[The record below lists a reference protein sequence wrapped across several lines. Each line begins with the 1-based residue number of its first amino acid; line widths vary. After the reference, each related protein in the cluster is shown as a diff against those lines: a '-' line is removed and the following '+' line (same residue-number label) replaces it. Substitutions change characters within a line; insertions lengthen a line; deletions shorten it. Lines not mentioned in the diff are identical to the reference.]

1 MAGKSGNSAYS
12 ILVGVQLET
21 NNIQDQLNKLKIDPI
36 KIEIDGANL
45 SGLEKTLSNLDATL
59 KNVSGAM
66 KNFGQTTD
74 QSTKSQKKNKEQTD
88 ENSDAMGKLAL
99 EYQEANAIMSKSIDI
114 ISSMVDQV
122 FEMNSALTE
131 FSKVSD
137 LSGSSL
143 DSYVSKLQDL
153 GSEVGRTGK
162 PKCLSQN
169 VRIVN

>member
-59 KNVSGAM
+59 KNVSGTM
-66 KNFGQTTD
+66 EGFNKTLGDNTG
-74 QSTKSQKKNKEQTD
+74 SQRQNKEQTD
-88 ENSDAMGKLAL
+88 STSESVREMGLS
-99 EYQEANAIMSKSIDI
+99 YQEANAIMSKSIDV
-114 ISSMVDQV
+114 ISSMVGQV

-137 LSGSSL
+137 LSGTSL

>member
-1 MAGKSGNSAYS
+1 MAGKSSSSAYS

-45 SGLEKTLSNLDATL
+45 SGLEKTLNNLSATL
-59 KNVSGAM
+59 NNVSGTM
-66 KNFGQTTD
+66 KNFDQTVGQN
-74 QSTKSQKKNKEQTD
+74 TKTQQQNQQQTD
-88 ENSDAMGKLAL
+88 STRNSVNGLGLD
-99 EYQEANAIMSKSIDI
+99 YQQANAIMSKSIDI

-122 FEMNSALTE
+122 FEMNGALTE
-131 FSKVSD
+131 FSKISD
-137 LSGSSL
+137 LSGASL
-143 DSYVSKLQDL
+143 DAYVSKLQDL

-169 VRIVN
+169 VRMVN